1 MDLIAAGLALLAAL
15 LFAVASVAQR
25 GAAAEVPDDAARG
38 ARLMRR
44 LVRSRG
50 WWVGTAGDTAAYVV
64 QAVAL
69 GVGSVLLVQPLLVTS
84 LLFALPVES
93 RRSGRR
99 VPAPQRRW
107 SAALVVALA
116 LFVVVGGPTAGAER
130 RPAPDWLLPGVVLV
144 VMTAACVL
152 AAGRRRGARRAA
164 LLAAAAGLS
173 YGLVGALTKSV
184 VSLLTTGLVPLLT
197 GWETWVV
204 VVAVAVGTFLQQAAF
219 GAGPLSAS
227 LPAVTV
233 GEPLAASVLGV
244 LVLGEHIRASG
255 PVLVL
260 IGVLV
265 VVMVVATA
273 ALARGAAVSAS
284 AVTDPAL
291 RRAPLRES

>member
-1 MDLIAAGLALLAAL
+1 MDIIAAGLAVLAAL

-38 ARLMRR
+38 GRLLLR
-44 LVRSRG
+44 LVRSRR
-50 WWVGTAGDTAAYVV
+50 WWAGTAGDTAAYVV

-69 GVGSVLLVQPLLVTS
+69 VLGSVLLVQPLLVTS
-84 LLFALPVES
+84 LLFALPLES

-99 VPAPQRRW
+99 VPTPQRRW
-107 SAALVVALA
+107 SASLVVALG
-116 LFVVVGGPTAGAER
+116 LFVAVGGPTAGANR
-130 RPAPDWLLPGVVLV
+130 SPASHWLLPGVVLV
-144 VMTAACVL
+144 LVAVACVL

-164 LLAAAAGLS
+164 LLAAAAGLC

-184 VSLLTTGLVPLLT
+184 VSLLGTGLVPLLM
-197 GWETWVV
+197 GWETWVL
-204 VVAVAVGTFLQQAAF
+204 VVAVAVGTFLQQTAF

-244 LVLGEHIRASG
+244 VVLGENIQASG

-260 IGVLV
+260 IAVLV
-265 VVMVVATA
+265 VVMVVATT
-273 ALARGAAVSAS
+273 ALARSAGITAPGAAA
-284 AVTDPAL
+284 A
-291 RRAPLRES
+291 APTT